1 MKKYIFTE
9 AIKVKEGKFYD
20 LQMHIER
27 MQQTTLHFFGKS
39 TIFSLSEDIIPVE
52 KREGLFKCRIVYSD
66 KIVSVEFTPY
76 TFRTINKL
84 SVIDGNNISY
94 SYKWADRGDLI
105 DLLDCKGECDD
116 ILIIKDGLVTDTSF
130 SNVVFENESGLYTPT
145 SYLLNGTKRRY
156 LLAQRIVEERVIAKD
171 DILSFSKI
179 HIINSMIDL
188 EDEIWLP
195 ISGLEYHR

>member
-1 MKKYIFTE
+1 MKKHLFTE

-20 LQMHIER
+20 LEMHIER

-52 KREGLFKCRIVYSD
+52 KREDLFKCRIVYSD
-66 KIVSVEFTPY
+66 KVVSVEFTPY

-84 SVIDGNNISY
+84 SVVDGEDISY
-94 SYKWADRGDLI
+94 SYKWADRGDLNK
-105 DLLDCKGECDD
+105 LLDRKGESDD
-116 ILIIKDGLVTDTSF
+116 VLIIKDGLATDTSF

-145 SYLLNGTKRRY
+145 SYLLNGTKRRH
-156 LLAQRIVEERVIAKD
+156 LLTQGIIRERVIAKE

-188 EDEIWLP
+188 EDEVWLP
-195 ISGLEYHR
+195 ISGLRYCL